1 METNIDDCSGE
12 MLGFV
17 MEQLLDQGALDVFF
31 TSIFMKKN
39 RPAYRLTVVCNEEKM
54 GLLQK
59 VIFTQ
64 TTTIGI
70 RYRKEQRTVLKRQ
83 IKEIETPL
91 GKLQV
96 KEVEIDGEKSLK
108 ATKKPC
114 SKISSAAVAHSQLHT
129 WQTLRLA
136 PAAPNDV
143 TDKAALT
150 RFSGIYCIRAH
161 YCYTRSTEDFL

>member
-96 KEVEIDGEKSLK
+96 KEVEIDGEKRFYPEYESAKKLALKHQCSL
-108 ATKKPC
+108 
-114 SKISSAAVAHSQLHT
+114 QE
-129 WQTLRLA
+129 
-136 PAAPNDV
+136 
-143 TDKAALT
+143 
-150 RFSGIYCIRAH
+150 IYH
-161 YCYTRSTEDFL
+161 LVK

>member
-1 METNIDDCSGE
+1 MFS
-12 MLGFV
+12 
-17 MEQLLDQGALDVFF
+17 LLL
-31 TSIFMKKN
+31 SLCKKN

-96 KEVEIDGEKSLK
+96 KEVEIDGEKDVIQNMKVLK
-108 ATKKPC
+108 
-114 SKISSAAVAHSQLHT
+114 
-129 WQTLRLA
+129 
-136 PAAPNDV
+136 N
-143 TDKAALT
+143 
-150 RFSGIYCIRAH
+150 
-161 YCYTRSTEDFL
+161 

>member
-1 METNIDDCSGE
+1 MSSEIFSYLYE
-12 MLGFV
+12 KLI
-17 MEQLLDQGALDVFF
+17 EEGALDVY
-31 TSIFMKKN
+31 TESIYMKKN

-96 KEVEIDGEKSLK
+96 KEVEIDGEKRCYPEYESAKKLALKHQCSL
-108 ATKKPC
+108 
-114 SKISSAAVAHSQLHT
+114 QE
-129 WQTLRLA
+129 
-136 PAAPNDV
+136 
-143 TDKAALT
+143 
-150 RFSGIYCIRAH
+150 IYH
-161 YCYTRSTEDFL
+161 LVK

>member
-54 GLLQK
+54 CLLQK

-70 RYRKEQRTVLKRQ
+70 RYRKEQRTVLNRQ
-83 IKEIETPL
+83 IKEIEAL
-91 GKLQV
+91 KHQCSLQEIYHLV
-96 KEVEIDGEKSLK
+96 K
-108 ATKKPC
+108 
-114 SKISSAAVAHSQLHT
+114 
-129 WQTLRLA
+129 
-136 PAAPNDV
+136 
-143 TDKAALT
+143 
-150 RFSGIYCIRAH
+150 
-161 YCYTRSTEDFL
+161 

>member
-70 RYRKEQRTVLKRQ
+70 RYRKEQRTVLKS
-83 IKEIETPL
+83 
-91 GKLQV
+91 QV
-96 KEVEIDGEKSLK
+96 KEVEIDGEKRCYPEYESAKKLALKHHCSL
-108 ATKKPC
+108 
-114 SKISSAAVAHSQLHT
+114 QE
-129 WQTLRLA
+129 
-136 PAAPNDV
+136 
-143 TDKAALT
+143 
-150 RFSGIYCIRAH
+150 IYH
-161 YCYTRSTEDFL
+161 LVK

>member
-1 METNIDDCSGE
+1 
-12 MLGFV
+12 
-17 MEQLLDQGALDVFF
+17 
-31 TSIFMKKN
+31 MKKN

-96 KEVEIDGEKSLK
+96 KEVEIDGEKRCYPEYESAKKLALK
-108 ATKKPC
+108 HHC
-114 SKISSAAVAHSQLHT
+114 SSEKYIILLNKGEFMTSQLNKIADY
-129 WQTLRLA
+129 WNQ
-136 PAAPNDV
+136 
-143 TDKAALT
+143 
-150 RFSGIYCIRAH
+150 
-161 YCYTRSTEDFL
+161 RSFGYSLDNQEELFT

>member
-17 MEQLLDQGALDVFF
+17 MEQLLDKGALDVFF

-39 RPAYRLTVVCNEEKM
+39 RPAYRLTVVCNGE
-54 GLLQK
+54 

-96 KEVEIDGEKSLK
+96 KEVEIDGEKRCYPEYESAKKLALKHQCSL
-108 ATKKPC
+108 
-114 SKISSAAVAHSQLHT
+114 QE
-129 WQTLRLA
+129 
-136 PAAPNDV
+136 
-143 TDKAALT
+143 
-150 RFSGIYCIRAH
+150 IYH
-161 YCYTRSTEDFL
+161 LVK

>member
-54 GLLQK
+54 DLLQK

-83 IKEIETPL
+83 INNLRRIKPPLEYKDAYLKWQKELNILEERYEKAFDKYL
-91 GKLQV
+91 DEK
-96 KEVEIDGEKSLK
+96 KELDNVS
-108 ATKKPC
+108 
-114 SKISSAAVAHSQLHT
+114 
-129 WQTLRLA
+129 RL
-136 PAAPNDV
+136 
-143 TDKAALT
+143 
-150 RFSGIYCIRAH
+150 Y
-161 YCYTRSTEDFL
+161 

>member
-70 RYRKEQRTVLKRQ
+70 RYRKEQRTVLKIQ
-83 IKEIETPL
+83 IIRKQPVSFL
-91 GKLQV
+91 VLAL
-96 KEVEIDGEKSLK
+96 S
-108 ATKKPC
+108 C
-114 SKISSAAVAHSQLHT
+114 SNAHQHPHD
-129 WQTLRLA
+129 RRNNRHA
-136 PAAPNDV
+136 
-143 TDKAALT
+143 
-150 RFSGIYCIRAH
+150 
-161 YCYTRSTEDFL
+161 